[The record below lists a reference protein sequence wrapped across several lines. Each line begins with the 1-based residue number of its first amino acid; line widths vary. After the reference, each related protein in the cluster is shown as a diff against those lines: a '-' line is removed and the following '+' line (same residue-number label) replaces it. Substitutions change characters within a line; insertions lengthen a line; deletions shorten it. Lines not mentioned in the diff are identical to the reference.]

1 MVFSA
6 SEPNLKVRLA
16 LKQKMIERRS
26 SPLMRRKEKT
36 LIRRNS
42 PLASEFIERNKKKEI
57 SAELL
62 PKPKIN
68 HACRYIGKLTV
79 VSQFI
84 QLVLTLLFISKH
96 KWKTPHFNIF
106 MLFLWLQYLTVVLF
120 FFYILFKICI
130 ISFVYSSW
138 FSITICL
145 SIVNT
150 FILHVQFPCLSTIHL
165 NIDTLCHS
173 WIEFGNLFSW
183 VFCVCVS
190 VYFCC
195 CGYVRN
201 QKWNQHRN
209 KKEQN
214 SNVTRRKRAAFFV
227 CATK

>member
-1 MVFSA
+1 MQNCCQNPKSITHVDI
-6 SEPNLKVRLA
+6 SE
-16 LKQKMIERRS
+16 
-26 SPLMRRKEKT
+26 T
-36 LIRRNS
+36 
-42 PLASEFIERNKKKEI
+42 
-57 SAELL
+57 
-62 PKPKIN
+62 
-68 HACRYIGKLTV
+68 LTV

-84 QLVLTLLFISKH
+84 QLVLTLLFSSKY
-96 KWKTPHFNIF
+96 KWNTPHFNIL

-120 FFYILFKICI
+120 CLYILFKICI

-183 VFCVCVS
+183 VLCVCVS

-195 CGYVRN
+195 LGYVRN